1 MADNRTSTATTSSTA
16 RRGPGMGGGHGRGG
30 RMIIA
35 KPRDFRGTFRKLLRF
50 MRPHWAGMVT
60 IILLAGA
67 TTVASS
73 LSPKIMGSATNEIV
87 RGAQSLLQGGSG
99 VDFGILV
106 RILML
111 LMGIYI
117 ATSVLRYAQN
127 YVMAGVSQR
136 TMYDLR
142 QAVDQKLS
150 RLPLE
155 YYDTHAYGDILSRVT
170 NDVDTVSDSLQSS
183 IISAFRSA
191 LSVII
196 TLVMMFTI
204 SPRLTLIGLVTVP
217 ITLWFS
223 STVVKKT
230 QRFFKGQQS
239 AMGRLSG
246 YIEEMYTAH
255 SIIKAYSGEEEA
267 CSQFSEINRELRDY
281 GRKAQFIS
289 GVLSPIVG
297 FIGNV
302 GYVLVTVVGAMMILG
317 GELLVGDLQ
326 AFIRYLRQLSDPIN
340 ETVSIVNVLQST
352 VAAAERIFEVLD
364 ADEEL
369 PEREPPVI
377 PEESRGAVELTDVH
391 FGYEPGSEVIRGLD
405 VSVQP
410 GEQVALV
417 GETGAGKTTI
427 VNLIMRFYD
436 VTQGSIKVDGVDIR
450 DMPREVLRQRFGIV
464 LQDTWLFHGTILE
477 NIRYGRLDAADEEVR
492 EAARLA
498 YADGFIAQLPG
509 GYDFVLG
516 EDALNLSQGQRQLLT
531 IARAIL
537 SNSEILILDEA
548 TSSVDT
554 RTEVLIQKAMK
565 NLMQGRT
572 VFVIAHRLST
582 IRDSSMI
589 LMLENGRVLER
600 GTHAEL
606 LERNGA
612 YARLYNSQFELENG
626 AAI

>member
-1 MADNRTSTATTSSTA
+1 
-16 RRGPGMGGGHGRGG
+16 
-30 RMIIA
+30 
-35 KPRDFRGTFRKLLRF
+35 
-50 MRPHWAGMVT
+50 
-60 IILLAGA
+60 
-67 TTVASS
+67 
-73 LSPKIMGSATNEIV
+73 
-87 RGAQSLLQGGSG
+87 
-99 VDFGILV
+99 
-106 RILML
+106 
-111 LMGIYI
+111 
-117 ATSVLRYAQN
+117 
-127 YVMAGVSQR
+127 
-136 TMYDLR
+136 
-142 QAVDQKLS
+142 
-150 RLPLE
+150 
-155 YYDTHAYGDILSRVT
+155 
-170 NDVDTVSDSLQSS
+170 
-183 IISAFRSA
+183 
-191 LSVII
+191 
-196 TLVMMFTI
+196 
-204 SPRLTLIGLVTVP
+204 
-217 ITLWFS
+217 
-223 STVVKKT
+223 
-230 QRFFKGQQS
+230 
-239 AMGRLSG
+239 
-246 YIEEMYTAH
+246 
-255 SIIKAYSGEEEA
+255 
-267 CSQFSEINRELRDY
+267 
-281 GRKAQFIS
+281 
-289 GVLSPIVG
+289 
-297 FIGNV
+297 
-302 GYVLVTVVGAMMILG
+302 MILG

-436 VTQGSIKVDGVDIR
+436 VTQGSIKVDSVDIR
-450 DMPREVLRQRFGIV
+450 DMPREVLRQRFGMV

-477 NIRYGRLDAADEEVR
+477 NIRYGRLDATDEEVR

>member
-1 MADNRTSTATTSSTA
+1 MADNRTSTTTTTTA
-16 RRGPGMGGGHGRGG
+16 RRGPGMGGGRGRGG
-30 RMIIA
+30 RMIIP
-35 KPRDFRGTFRKLLRF
+35 KPKDFRGTSRKLLRF
-50 MRPHWAGMVT
+50 MRPHWMGMT
-60 IILLAGA
+60 AIILLAGA
-67 TTVASS
+67 TTLASS

-87 RGAQSLLQGGSG
+87 RGAQSLLEGGSG
-99 VDFGILV
+99 VDFGLLT

-111 LMGIYI
+111 LMAVYV
-117 ATSVLRYAQN
+117 ATSLLRYAQN

-142 QAVDQKLS
+142 QAVDRKLS

-155 YYDTHAYGDILSRVT
+155 YYDIHAYGDILSRVT

-191 LSVII
+191 LSVVI
-196 TLVMMFTI
+196 TLVMMLTI

-255 SIIKAYSGEEEA
+255 SIIKAYSGEEDA
-267 CSQFSEINRELRDY
+267 CRQFSEINRELRDY

-297 FIGNV
+297 FIGNA

-364 ADEEL
+364 ADEEI

-377 PEESRGAVELTDVH
+377 PPESRGAVEITDVH
-391 FGYEPGSEVIRGLD
+391 FGYEPGIEVIRGLD

-450 DMPREVLRQRFGIV
+450 DMPREVLRERFGMV
-464 LQDTWLFHGTILE
+464 LQDTWLFHGTIME
-477 NIRYGRLDAADEEVR
+477 NIRYGRLDATDEEVR
-492 EAARLA
+492 QAARLA

-537 SNSEILILDEA
+537 SDPEILILDEA

-565 NLMQGRT
+565 NLMKGRT

-582 IRDSSMI
+582 IRDSSVI
-589 LMLENGRVLER
+589 LMLENGQVLER

-606 LERNGA
+606 LAQNGA

-626 AAI
+626 AAV

>member
-1 MADNRTSTATTSSTA
+1 MADNRTSTTTTTTA
-16 RRGPGMGGGHGRGG
+16 RRGPGMGGGRGRGG

-35 KPRDFRGTFRKLLRF
+35 KPKDFRGTFRKLLRF
-50 MRPHWAGMVT
+50 MRPHWMGMT
-60 IILLAGA
+60 AIILLAGA
-67 TTVASS
+67 TTLASS

-87 RGAQSLLQGGSG
+87 RGAQSLLEGGSG
-99 VDFGILV
+99 VDFGLLA

-111 LMGIYI
+111 LMAAYV
-117 ATSVLRYAQN
+117 ATSLLRYAQN

-142 QAVDQKLS
+142 QAVDRKLS

-191 LSVII
+191 LSVVI
-196 TLVMMFTI
+196 TLVMMLTI

-255 SIIKAYSGEEEA
+255 SIIKAYSGEEDA
-267 CSQFSEINRELRDY
+267 CRQFSEINRELRDY

-297 FIGNV
+297 FIGNA

-364 ADEEL
+364 ADEEI

-377 PEESRGAVELTDVH
+377 PPESRGAVEITDVH
-391 FGYEPGSEVIRGLD
+391 FGYEPGIEVIRGLD

-450 DMPREVLRQRFGIV
+450 DMPREVLRERFGMV
-464 LQDTWLFHGTILE
+464 LQDTWLFHGTIME
-477 NIRYGRLDAADEEVR
+477 NIRYGRLDATDEEVR
-492 EAARLA
+492 QAARLA

-537 SNSEILILDEA
+537 SDPEILILDEA

-565 NLMQGRT
+565 NLMKGRT

-582 IRDSSMI
+582 IRDSSVI
-589 LMLENGRVLER
+589 LMLENGQVLER
-600 GTHAEL
+600 GTHVEL
-606 LERNGA
+606 LAQNGA

-626 AAI
+626 AAV

>member
-1 MADNRTSTATTSSTA
+1 MADNRTSTTTTTTA
-16 RRGPGMGGGHGRGG
+16 RRGPGMGGGRGRGG

-35 KPRDFRGTFRKLLRF
+35 KPKDFRGTFRKLLRF
-50 MRPHWAGMVT
+50 MRPHWMGMT
-60 IILLAGA
+60 AIILLAGA
-67 TTVASS
+67 TTLASS

-87 RGAQSLLQGGSG
+87 RGAQSLLEGGSG
-99 VDFGILV
+99 VDFGLLT

-111 LMGIYI
+111 LMAAYV
-117 ATSVLRYAQN
+117 ATSLLRYAQN
-127 YVMAGVSQR
+127 YMMAGVSQR

-142 QAVDQKLS
+142 QAVDRKLS

-191 LSVII
+191 LSVVI
-196 TLVMMFTI
+196 TLVMMLTI

-255 SIIKAYSGEEEA
+255 SIIKAYSGEEDA
-267 CSQFSEINRELRDY
+267 CRQFSEINRELRDY

-297 FIGNV
+297 FIGNA

-340 ETVSIVNVLQST
+340 ETVSIINVLQST

-364 ADEEL
+364 ADEEI

-377 PEESRGAVELTDVH
+377 PPESRGAVEITDVH
-391 FGYEPGSEVIRGLD
+391 FGYEPGIEVIRGLD

-450 DMPREVLRQRFGIV
+450 DMPREVLRERFGMV

-477 NIRYGRLDAADEEVR
+477 NIRYGRLDATDEEVR
-492 EAARLA
+492 QAARLA

-537 SNSEILILDEA
+537 SDPEILILDEA

-565 NLMQGRT
+565 NLMKGRT

-582 IRDSSMI
+582 IRDSSVI
-589 LMLENGRVLER
+589 LMLENGQVLER

-606 LERNGA
+606 LAQNGA

-626 AAI
+626 AAV

>member
-50 MRPHWAGMVT
+50 MRPHWVGMVT

-99 VDFGILV
+99 VDFGVLA

-111 LMGIYI
+111 LIGIYI

-239 AMGRLSG
+239 AMGHLSG

-281 GRKAQFIS
+281 GRKAQFVS

-391 FGYEPGSEVIRGLD
+391 FGYELGSEVICGLD

-436 VTQGSIKVDGVDIR
+436 VTQGSIKVDSVDIR
-450 DMPREVLRQRFGIV
+450 DMPREVLRQRFGMV

-477 NIRYGRLDAADEEVR
+477 NIRYGRLDATDEEVR

>member
-1 MADNRTSTATTSSTA
+1 MADNRTSTTTTTTA
-16 RRGPGMGGGHGRGG
+16 RRGPGMGGGRGRGG

-35 KPRDFRGTFRKLLRF
+35 KPKDFRGTFRKLLRF
-50 MRPHWAGMVT
+50 MRPHWMGMT
-60 IILLAGA
+60 AIILLAGA
-67 TTVASS
+67 TTLASS

-87 RGAQSLLQGGSG
+87 RGAQSLLEGGSG
-99 VDFGILV
+99 VDFGLLT

-111 LMGIYI
+111 LMAVYV
-117 ATSVLRYAQN
+117 ATSLLRYAQN

-142 QAVDQKLS
+142 QAVDRKLS

-191 LSVII
+191 LSVVI
-196 TLVMMFTI
+196 TLVMMLTI

-255 SIIKAYSGEEEA
+255 SIIKAYSGEEDA
-267 CSQFSEINRELRDY
+267 CRQFSEINRELRDY

-297 FIGNV
+297 FIGNA

-364 ADEEL
+364 ADEEI

-377 PEESRGAVELTDVH
+377 PPESRGAVEITDVH
-391 FGYEPGSEVIRGLD
+391 FGYEPGIEVIRGLD

-450 DMPREVLRQRFGIV
+450 DMPREVLRERFGMV
-464 LQDTWLFHGTILE
+464 LQDTWLFHGTIME
-477 NIRYGRLDAADEEVR
+477 NIRYGRLDATDEEVR
-492 EAARLA
+492 QAARLA

-537 SNSEILILDEA
+537 SDPEILILDEA

-565 NLMQGRT
+565 NLMKGRT

-582 IRDSSMI
+582 IRDSSVI
-589 LMLENGRVLER
+589 LMLENGQVLER

-606 LERNGA
+606 LSQNGA

-626 AAI
+626 AAV

>member
-99 VDFGILV
+99 VDFGVLV

-111 LMGIYI
+111 LIGIYI

-196 TLVMMFTI
+196 TLVMMLTI

-477 NIRYGRLDAADEEVR
+477 NIRYGRLDATDEEVR

-537 SNSEILILDEA
+537 SNPEILILDEA

-626 AAI
+626 AAV

>member
-1 MADNRTSTATTSSTA
+1 MADNRTSTTTTTTA
-16 RRGPGMGGGHGRGG
+16 RRGPGMGGGRGRGG

-35 KPRDFRGTFRKLLRF
+35 KPKDFRGTFRKLLRF
-50 MRPHWAGMVT
+50 MRPHWMGMT
-60 IILLAGA
+60 AIILLAGA
-67 TTVASS
+67 TTLASS

-87 RGAQSLLQGGSG
+87 RGAQSLLEGGSG
-99 VDFGILV
+99 VDFGLLA

-111 LMGIYI
+111 LMAVYV
-117 ATSVLRYAQN
+117 ATSLLRYAQN

-142 QAVDQKLS
+142 QAVDRKLS

-191 LSVII
+191 LSVVI
-196 TLVMMFTI
+196 TLVMMLTI

-255 SIIKAYSGEEEA
+255 SIIKAYSGEEDA
-267 CSQFSEINRELRDY
+267 CRQFSEINRELRDY

-297 FIGNV
+297 FIGNA

-364 ADEEL
+364 ADEEIH
-369 PEREPPVI
+369 EREPPVI
-377 PEESRGAVELTDVH
+377 PPESRGAVEITDVH
-391 FGYEPGSEVIRGLD
+391 FGYEPGIEVIRGLD

-410 GEQVALV
+410 G
-417 GETGAGKTTI
+417 
-427 VNLIMRFYD
+427 D
-436 VTQGSIKVDGVDIR
+436 S
-450 DMPREVLRQRFGIV
+450 
-464 LQDTWLFHGTILE
+464 
-477 NIRYGRLDAADEEVR
+477 AAYQ
-492 EAARLA
+492 LA
-498 YADGFIAQLPG
+498 
-509 GYDFVLG
+509 
-516 EDALNLSQGQRQLLT
+516 
-531 IARAIL
+531 
-537 SNSEILILDEA
+537 
-548 TSSVDT
+548 
-554 RTEVLIQKAMK
+554 
-565 NLMQGRT
+565 
-572 VFVIAHRLST
+572 
-582 IRDSSMI
+582 
-589 LMLENGRVLER
+589 
-600 GTHAEL
+600 
-606 LERNGA
+606 
-612 YARLYNSQFELENG
+612 
-626 AAI
+626 

>member
-99 VDFGILV
+99 VDFAVLV

-111 LMGIYI
+111 LIGIYI

-196 TLVMMFTI
+196 TLVMMLTI

-477 NIRYGRLDAADEEVR
+477 NIRYGRLDATDEEVR

-537 SNSEILILDEA
+537 SNPEILILDEA

-626 AAI
+626 AAV

>member
-1 MADNRTSTATTSSTA
+1 MADNRTSTTTTTTA
-16 RRGPGMGGGHGRGG
+16 RRGPGMGGGRGRGG

-35 KPRDFRGTFRKLLRF
+35 KPKDFRGTFRKLLRF
-50 MRPHWAGMVT
+50 MRPHWMGMT
-60 IILLAGA
+60 AIILLAGA
-67 TTVASS
+67 TTLASS

-87 RGAQSLLQGGSG
+87 RGAQSLLEDGSG
-99 VDFGILV
+99 VDFGLLA

-111 LMGIYI
+111 LMAVYV
-117 ATSVLRYAQN
+117 ATSLLRYAQN

-142 QAVDQKLS
+142 QAVDRKLS

-191 LSVII
+191 LSVVI
-196 TLVMMFTI
+196 TLVMMLTI

-255 SIIKAYSGEEEA
+255 SIIKAYSGEEDA
-267 CSQFSEINRELRDY
+267 CRQFSEINRELRDY

-297 FIGNV
+297 FIGNT

-364 ADEEL
+364 ADEEI

-377 PEESRGAVELTDVH
+377 PPESHGAVEITDVH
-391 FGYEPGSEVIRGLD
+391 FGYEPGIEVIRGLD

-450 DMPREVLRQRFGIV
+450 DMPREVLRERFGMV
-464 LQDTWLFHGTILE
+464 LQDTWLFHGTIME
-477 NIRYGRLDAADEEVR
+477 NIRYGRLDATDEEVR
-492 EAARLA
+492 QAARLA

-537 SNSEILILDEA
+537 SDPEILILDEA

-565 NLMQGRT
+565 NLMKGRT

-582 IRDSSMI
+582 IRDSSVI
-589 LMLENGRVLER
+589 LMLENGQVLER

-606 LERNGA
+606 LAQNGA

-626 AAI
+626 AAV

>member
-1 MADNRTSTATTSSTA
+1 MIPMPMAIFSPVSPTMWTPFPIRCSPALF
-16 RRGPGMGGGHGRGG
+16 RRSGRHC
-30 RMIIA
+30 R
-35 KPRDFRGTFRKLLRF
+35 
-50 MRPHWAGMVT
+50 WV
-60 IILLAGA
+60 
-67 TTVASS
+67 
-73 LSPKIMGSATNEIV
+73 
-87 RGAQSLLQGGSG
+87 
-99 VDFGILV
+99 
-106 RILML
+106 
-111 LMGIYI
+111 
-117 ATSVLRYAQN
+117 
-127 YVMAGVSQR
+127 
-136 TMYDLR
+136 
-142 QAVDQKLS
+142 
-150 RLPLE
+150 
-155 YYDTHAYGDILSRVT
+155 
-170 NDVDTVSDSLQSS
+170 
-183 IISAFRSA
+183 
-191 LSVII
+191 I
-196 TLVMMFTI
+196 TLVMMLTI

-255 SIIKAYSGEEEA
+255 SIIKAYSGEEDA
-267 CSQFSEINRELRDY
+267 CRQFSEINRELRDY

-297 FIGNV
+297 FIGNA

-364 ADEEL
+364 ADEEI

-377 PEESRGAVELTDVH
+377 PPESRGAVEITDVH
-391 FGYEPGSEVIRGLD
+391 FGYEPGIEVIRGLD

-450 DMPREVLRQRFGIV
+450 DMPREVLRERFGMV
-464 LQDTWLFHGTILE
+464 LQDTWLFHGTIME
-477 NIRYGRLDAADEEVR
+477 NIRYGRLDATDEEVR
-492 EAARLA
+492 QAARLA

-537 SNSEILILDEA
+537 SDPEILILDEA

-565 NLMQGRT
+565 NLMKGRT

-582 IRDSSMI
+582 IRDSSVI
-589 LMLENGRVLER
+589 LMLENGQVLER

-606 LERNGA
+606 LAQNGA

-626 AAI
+626 AAV

>member
-50 MRPHWAGMVT
+50 MRPHWVGMVT

-99 VDFGILV
+99 VDFAVLV

-111 LMGIYI
+111 LIGIYI

-196 TLVMMFTI
+196 TLVMMLTI

-217 ITLWFS
+217 FTLWFS

-281 GRKAQFIS
+281 GRKAQFVS

-364 ADEEL
+364 AGEEL
-369 PEREPPVI
+369 PEQEPPVI

-477 NIRYGRLDAADEEVR
+477 NIRYGRLDATDEEVR

-537 SNSEILILDEA
+537 SNPEILILDEA

-626 AAI
+626 AAV

>member
-1 MADNRTSTATTSSTA
+1 
-16 RRGPGMGGGHGRGG
+16 
-30 RMIIA
+30 MIIA

-50 MRPHWAGMVT
+50 MRPHWVGMVT

-99 VDFGILV
+99 VDFAVLV

-111 LMGIYI
+111 LIGIYI

-196 TLVMMFTI
+196 TLVMMLTI

-364 ADEEL
+364 AGEEL
-369 PEREPPVI
+369 PEQEPPVI

-477 NIRYGRLDAADEEVR
+477 NIRYGRLDATDEEVR

-537 SNSEILILDEA
+537 SNPEILILDEA

-626 AAI
+626 AAV

>member
-1 MADNRTSTATTSSTA
+1 MADNRTSTTTTTTA
-16 RRGPGMGGGHGRGG
+16 RRGPRYGRRTGQRRSDDHCQAQGFPGNFPEAAAVHASALDGYDRHYPAG
-30 RMIIA
+30 RRHD
-35 KPRDFRGTFRKLLRF
+35 PCLLTE
-50 MRPHWAGMVT
+50 PEDH
-60 IILLAGA
+60 
-67 TTVASS
+67 
-73 LSPKIMGSATNEIV
+73 GSATNEIV
-87 RGAQSLLQGGSG
+87 RGAQSLLEGGSG
-99 VDFGILV
+99 VDFGLLA

-111 LMGIYI
+111 LMAVYV
-117 ATSVLRYAQN
+117 ATSLLRYAQN

-142 QAVDQKLS
+142 QAVDRKLS

-191 LSVII
+191 LSVVI
-196 TLVMMFTI
+196 TLVMMLTI

-255 SIIKAYSGEEEA
+255 SIIKAYSGEEDA
-267 CSQFSEINRELRDY
+267 CRQFSEINRELRDY

-297 FIGNV
+297 FIGNA

-364 ADEEL
+364 ADEEI
-369 PEREPPVI
+369 PRAGTSGNPAGEPWR
-377 PEESRGAVELTDVH
+377 SGDHRC
-391 FGYEPGSEVIRGLD
+391 
-405 VSVQP
+405 
-410 GEQVALV
+410 AL
-417 GETGAGKTTI
+417 
-427 VNLIMRFYD
+427 
-436 VTQGSIKVDGVDIR
+436 
-450 DMPREVLRQRFGIV
+450 
-464 LQDTWLFHGTILE
+464 WL
-477 NIRYGRLDAADEEVR
+477 
-492 EAARLA
+492 
-498 YADGFIAQLPG
+498 
-509 GYDFVLG
+509 
-516 EDALNLSQGQRQLLT
+516 
-531 IARAIL
+531 
-537 SNSEILILDEA
+537 
-548 TSSVDT
+548 
-554 RTEVLIQKAMK
+554 
-565 NLMQGRT
+565 
-572 VFVIAHRLST
+572 
-582 IRDSSMI
+582 
-589 LMLENGRVLER
+589 
-600 GTHAEL
+600 
-606 LERNGA
+606 
-612 YARLYNSQFELENG
+612 
-626 AAI
+626 

>member
-16 RRGPGMGGGHGRGG
+16 RRGPGMGGGHG

-111 LMGIYI
+111 LIGIYI

-170 NDVDTVSDSLQSS
+170 NDVDTVADSLQSS

-196 TLVMMFTI
+196 TLVMMLTI

-364 ADEEL
+364 AGEEL

-477 NIRYGRLDAADEEVR
+477 NIRYGRLDATDEEVR

-537 SNSEILILDEA
+537 SNPEILILDEA

-606 LERNGA
+606 LKRNGA

>member
-99 VDFGILV
+99 VDFGVLV

-111 LMGIYI
+111 LIGIYI

-196 TLVMMFTI
+196 TLVMMLTI

-450 DMPREVLRQRFGIV
+450 DMPREVLRQRFGMV
-464 LQDTWLFHGTILE
+464 LQDTWLFYGTILE
-477 NIRYGRLDAADEEVR
+477 NIRYGRLDATDEEVR

>member
-196 TLVMMFTI
+196 TLVMMLTI

-297 FIGNV
+297 FIGNA

-477 NIRYGRLDAADEEVR
+477 NIRYGRLDATDEEVR

-537 SNSEILILDEA
+537 SNPEILILDEA

-626 AAI
+626 AAV

>member
-1 MADNRTSTATTSSTA
+1 MADNRTASTNSTAQ
-16 RRGPGMGGGHGRGG
+16 RRGPGMGGGRGRGG

-35 KPRDFRGTFRKLLRF
+35 KPKDFRGTFRKLLRF
-50 MRPHWAGMVT
+50 MRPHWMGMT
-60 IILLAGA
+60 LIILLAGA
-67 TTVASS
+67 TTFASS
-73 LSPKIMGSATNEIV
+73 LSPRIMGSATNEIV
-87 RGAQSLLQGGSG
+87 RGAQSLLEGGSG
-99 VDFGILV
+99 VDFGLLG
-106 RILML
+106 RILTL
-111 LMGIYI
+111 LMAVYA
-117 ATSVLRYAQN
+117 ATSLLRYAQN

-142 QAVDQKLS
+142 QAVDRKLS

-191 LSVII
+191 LSVVI
-196 TLVMMFTI
+196 TLVMMLTI
-204 SPRLTLIGLVTVP
+204 SPRLTLIGLITVP
-217 ITLWFS
+217 LTLWFS
-223 STVVKKT
+223 TTVVKRT

-255 SIIKAYSGEEEA
+255 SIIKAYSGEDEA
-267 CSQFSEINRELRDY
+267 CRQFSEINRELRDY

-297 FIGNV
+297 FIGNA
-302 GYVLVTVVGAMMILG
+302 GYVLVTVVGAMMILSG
-317 GELLVGDLQ
+317 DLLVGDLQ

-364 ADEEL
+364 ADEEI

-377 PEESRGAVELTDVH
+377 PEESLGAVEITDVH
-391 FGYEPGSEVIRGLD
+391 FGYEPGIEVIRGLD

-410 GEQVALV
+410 GDQVALV

-436 VTQGSIKVDGVDIR
+436 VTQGSIRVDGVDIR
-450 DMPREVLRQRFGIV
+450 DMPREVLRERFGMV
-464 LQDTWLFHGTILE
+464 LQDTWLFHGSILE
-477 NIRYGRLDAADEEVR
+477 NIRYGRLDATDEEVR

-509 GYDFVLG
+509 GYDFILG

-537 SNSEILILDEA
+537 SDPEILILDEA

-565 NLMQGRT
+565 NLMKGRT

-600 GTHAEL
+600 GTHTEL
-606 LERNGA
+606 LAKNGA

-626 AAI
+626 TAV

>member
-183 IISAFRSA
+183 IISAFRSV

-281 GRKAQFIS
+281 GRKAQFVS

-537 SNSEILILDEA
+537 SNPEILILDEA

-626 AAI
+626 AAV

>member
-50 MRPHWAGMVT
+50 MRPHWVGMVT

-99 VDFGILV
+99 VDFGVLV

-111 LMGIYI
+111 LIGIYI

-196 TLVMMFTI
+196 TLVMMLTI

-477 NIRYGRLDAADEEVR
+477 NIRYGRLDATDEEVR

-537 SNSEILILDEA
+537 SNPEILILDEA

-626 AAI
+626 AAV

>member
-99 VDFGILV
+99 VDFGVLAW
-106 RILML
+106 ILML

-196 TLVMMFTI
+196 TLVMMLTI

-450 DMPREVLRQRFGIV
+450 DMPREVLRQRFGMV

-477 NIRYGRLDAADEEVR
+477 NIRYGRLDATDEEVR

-626 AAI
+626 AAV

>member
-196 TLVMMFTI
+196 TLVMMLTI
-204 SPRLTLIGLVTVP
+204 SPRLTLIGLVTIP

-255 SIIKAYSGEEEA
+255 SIIKAYSGEEEV

-477 NIRYGRLDAADEEVR
+477 NIRYGRLDATDEEVR

-537 SNSEILILDEA
+537 SNPEILILDEA

-626 AAI
+626 AAV

>member
-1 MADNRTSTATTSSTA
+1 MADNRTSTTTTTTA
-16 RRGPGMGGGHGRGG
+16 RRGPGMGGGRGRGG

-35 KPRDFRGTFRKLLRF
+35 KPKDFRGTFRKLLRF
-50 MRPHWAGMVT
+50 MRPHWMGMT
-60 IILLAGA
+60 AIILLAGA
-67 TTVASS
+67 TTLASS

-87 RGAQSLLQGGSG
+87 RGAQSLLEGGSG
-99 VDFGILV
+99 VDFGLLT

-111 LMGIYI
+111 LMAAYV
-117 ATSVLRYAQN
+117 ATSLLRYAQN
-127 YVMAGVSQR
+127 YMMAGVSQR

-142 QAVDQKLS
+142 QAVDRKLS

-191 LSVII
+191 LSVVI
-196 TLVMMFTI
+196 TLVMMLTI

-255 SIIKAYSGEEEA
+255 SIIKAYSGEEDA
-267 CSQFSEINRELRDY
+267 CRQFSEINRELRDY

-297 FIGNV
+297 FIGNA

-364 ADEEL
+364 ADEEI

-377 PEESRGAVELTDVH
+377 PPESRGAVEITDVH
-391 FGYEPGSEVIRGLD
+391 FGYEPGIEVIRGLD

-450 DMPREVLRQRFGIV
+450 DMPREVLRERFGMV
-464 LQDTWLFHGTILE
+464 LQDTWLFHGTIME
-477 NIRYGRLDAADEEVR
+477 NIRYGRLDATDEEVR
-492 EAARLA
+492 QAARLA

-537 SNSEILILDEA
+537 SDPEILILDEA

-565 NLMQGRT
+565 NLMKGRT

-582 IRDSSMI
+582 IRDSSVI
-589 LMLENGRVLER
+589 LMLENGQVLER

-606 LERNGA
+606 LAQNGA
-612 YARLYNSQFELENG
+612 YARLYHSQFELENG
-626 AAI
+626 AAV

>member
-1 MADNRTSTATTSSTA
+1 MADNRTSTTTTTTA
-16 RRGPGMGGGHGRGG
+16 RRGPGMGGGRGRGG

-35 KPRDFRGTFRKLLRF
+35 KPKDFRGTFRKLLRF
-50 MRPHWAGMVT
+50 MRPHWMGMT
-60 IILLAGA
+60 AIILLAGA
-67 TTVASS
+67 TTLASS

-87 RGAQSLLQGGSG
+87 RGAQSLLEDGSG
-99 VDFGILV
+99 VDFGLLA

-111 LMGIYI
+111 LMAVYV
-117 ATSVLRYAQN
+117 ATSLLRYTQN

-142 QAVDQKLS
+142 QAVDRKLS

-191 LSVII
+191 LSVVI
-196 TLVMMFTI
+196 TLVMMLTI

-255 SIIKAYSGEEEA
+255 SIIKAYSGEEDA
-267 CSQFSEINRELRDY
+267 CRQFSEINRELRDY

-297 FIGNV
+297 FIGNA

-352 VAAAERIFEVLD
+352 MAAAERIFEVLD
-364 ADEEL
+364 ADEEI

-377 PEESRGAVELTDVH
+377 PPESRGAVEITDVH
-391 FGYEPGSEVIRGLD
+391 FGYEPGIEVIRGLD

-450 DMPREVLRQRFGIV
+450 DMPREVLRERFGMV
-464 LQDTWLFHGTILE
+464 LQDTWLLHGTIME
-477 NIRYGRLDAADEEVR
+477 NIRYGRLDATDEEVWK
-492 EAARLA
+492 AARLA

-537 SNSEILILDEA
+537 SDPEILILDEA

-565 NLMQGRT
+565 NLMKGRT

-582 IRDSSMI
+582 IRDSSVI
-589 LMLENGRVLER
+589 LMLENGQVLER

-606 LERNGA
+606 LAQNGA
-612 YARLYNSQFELENG
+612 YARLYNSQFELENS
-626 AAI
+626 AAV

>member
-35 KPRDFRGTFRKLLRF
+35 KPRDLRGTFRKLLRF
-50 MRPHWAGMVT
+50 MRPHWVGMVT

-99 VDFGILV
+99 VDFAVLV

-111 LMGIYI
+111 LIGIYI

-196 TLVMMFTI
+196 TLVMMLTI

-281 GRKAQFIS
+281 GRKAQFVS

-364 ADEEL
+364 AGEEL
-369 PEREPPVI
+369 PEQEPPVI

-477 NIRYGRLDAADEEVR
+477 NIRYGRLDATDEEVR

-537 SNSEILILDEA
+537 SNPEILILDEA

-626 AAI
+626 AAV

>member
-1 MADNRTSTATTSSTA
+1 MADNRTSTTTTTTA
-16 RRGPGMGGGHGRGG
+16 RRGPGMGGGRGRGG

-35 KPRDFRGTFRKLLRF
+35 KPKDFRGTFRKLLRF
-50 MRPHWAGMVT
+50 MRPHWMGMT
-60 IILLAGA
+60 AIILLAGA
-67 TTVASS
+67 TTLASS

-87 RGAQSLLQGGSG
+87 RGAQSLLEDGSG
-99 VDFGILV
+99 VDFGLLA

-111 LMGIYI
+111 LMAVYV
-117 ATSVLRYAQN
+117 ATSLLRYTQN

-142 QAVDQKLS
+142 QAVDRKLS

-191 LSVII
+191 LSVVI
-196 TLVMMFTI
+196 TLVMMLTI

-255 SIIKAYSGEEEA
+255 SIIKAYSGEEDA
-267 CSQFSEINRELRDY
+267 YRQFSEINRELRDY

-297 FIGNV
+297 FIGNA

-352 VAAAERIFEVLD
+352 MAAAERIFEVLD
-364 ADEEL
+364 ADEEI

-377 PEESRGAVELTDVH
+377 PPKSRGAVEITDVH
-391 FGYEPGSEVIRGLD
+391 FGYEPGIEVIRGLD

-450 DMPREVLRQRFGIV
+450 DMPREVLRERFGMV
-464 LQDTWLFHGTILE
+464 LQDTWLLHGTIME
-477 NIRYGRLDAADEEVR
+477 NIRYGRLDATDEEVR
-492 EAARLA
+492 KAARLA

-537 SNSEILILDEA
+537 SDPEILILDEA

-565 NLMQGRT
+565 NLMKGRT

-582 IRDSSMI
+582 IRDSSVI
-589 LMLENGRVLER
+589 LMLENGQVLER

-606 LERNGA
+606 LAQNGA
-612 YARLYNSQFELENG
+612 YARLYNSQFELENS
-626 AAI
+626 AAV

>member
-1 MADNRTSTATTSSTA
+1 MADNRTSTTTTTTA
-16 RRGPGMGGGHGRGG
+16 RRGPGMGGGRGRGE

-35 KPRDFRGTFRKLLRF
+35 KPKDFRGTFRKLLRF
-50 MRPHWAGMVT
+50 MRPHWMGMT
-60 IILLAGA
+60 AIILLAGA
-67 TTVASS
+67 TTLASS

-87 RGAQSLLQGGSG
+87 RGAQSLLEDGSG
-99 VDFGILV
+99 VDFGLLA

-111 LMGIYI
+111 LMAVYV
-117 ATSVLRYAQN
+117 ATSLLRYTQN

-142 QAVDQKLS
+142 QAVDRKLS

-191 LSVII
+191 LSVVI
-196 TLVMMFTI
+196 TLVMMLTI

-255 SIIKAYSGEEEA
+255 SIIKAYSGEEDA
-267 CSQFSEINRELRDY
+267 YRQFSEINRELRDY

-297 FIGNV
+297 FIGNA

-352 VAAAERIFEVLD
+352 MAAAERIFEVLD
-364 ADEEL
+364 ADEEI

-377 PEESRGAVELTDVH
+377 PPESRGAVEITDVH
-391 FGYEPGSEVIRGLD
+391 FGYEPGIEVIRGLD

-450 DMPREVLRQRFGIV
+450 DIPREVLRERFGMV
-464 LQDTWLFHGTILE
+464 LQDTWLLHGTIME
-477 NIRYGRLDAADEEVR
+477 NIRYGRLDATDEEVR
-492 EAARLA
+492 KAARLA

-537 SNSEILILDEA
+537 SDPEILILDEA

-565 NLMQGRT
+565 NLMKGRT

-582 IRDSSMI
+582 IRDSSVI
-589 LMLENGRVLER
+589 LMLENGQVLER

-606 LERNGA
+606 LAQNGA

-626 AAI
+626 AAV

>member
-99 VDFGILV
+99 VDFGVLV

-111 LMGIYI
+111 LIGIYI

-196 TLVMMFTI
+196 TLVMMLTI

-364 ADEEL
+364 ANEEL
-369 PEREPPVI
+369 PEREPPAI

-450 DMPREVLRQRFGIV
+450 DMPREVLRQRFGMV

-477 NIRYGRLDAADEEVR
+477 NIRYGRLDATDEEVR

-537 SNSEILILDEA
+537 SNPEILILDEA

-589 LMLENGRVLER
+589 LILENGRVLER
-600 GTHAEL
+600 GIHAEL

>member
-196 TLVMMFTI
+196 TLVMMLTI

-477 NIRYGRLDAADEEVR
+477 NIRYGRLDATDEEVR

-537 SNSEILILDEA
+537 SNPEILILDEA

>member
-1 MADNRTSTATTSSTA
+1 MAGNRTSTTTTTTA
-16 RRGPGMGGGHGRGG
+16 RRGPGMGGGRGRGG

-35 KPRDFRGTFRKLLRF
+35 KPKDFRGTFRKLLRF
-50 MRPHWAGMVT
+50 MRPHWMGMT
-60 IILLAGA
+60 AIILLAGA
-67 TTVASS
+67 TTLASS

-87 RGAQSLLQGGSG
+87 RGAQSLLEDGSG
-99 VDFGILV
+99 VDFGLLA

-111 LMGIYI
+111 LMAVYV
-117 ATSVLRYAQN
+117 ATSLLRYTQN

-142 QAVDQKLS
+142 QAVDRKLS

-191 LSVII
+191 LSVVI
-196 TLVMMFTI
+196 TLVMMLTI

-255 SIIKAYSGEEEA
+255 SIIKAYSGEEDA
-267 CSQFSEINRELRDY
+267 YRQFSEINRELRDY

-297 FIGNV
+297 FIGNA

-352 VAAAERIFEVLD
+352 MAAAERIFEVLD
-364 ADEEL
+364 ADEEI

-377 PEESRGAVELTDVH
+377 PPESRGAVEITDVH
-391 FGYEPGSEVIRGLD
+391 FGYEPGIEVIRGLD

-450 DMPREVLRQRFGIV
+450 DIPREVLRERFGMV
-464 LQDTWLFHGTILE
+464 LQDTWLLHGTIME
-477 NIRYGRLDAADEEVR
+477 NIRYGRLDATDEEVR
-492 EAARLA
+492 KAARLA

-537 SNSEILILDEA
+537 SDPEILILDEA

-565 NLMQGRT
+565 NLMKGRT

-582 IRDSSMI
+582 IRDSSVI
-589 LMLENGRVLER
+589 LMLENGQVLER

-606 LERNGA
+606 LAQNGA

-626 AAI
+626 AAV

>member
-1 MADNRTSTATTSSTA
+1 MAGNRTSTTTTTTA
-16 RRGPGMGGGHGRGG
+16 RRGPGMGGGRGRGG

-35 KPRDFRGTFRKLLRF
+35 KPKDFRGTFRKLLRF
-50 MRPHWAGMVT
+50 MRPHWMGMT
-60 IILLAGA
+60 AIILLAGA
-67 TTVASS
+67 TTLASS

-87 RGAQSLLQGGSG
+87 RGAQSLLEDGSG
-99 VDFGILV
+99 VDFGLLA

-111 LMGIYI
+111 LMAVYV
-117 ATSVLRYAQN
+117 ATSLLRYTQN

-142 QAVDQKLS
+142 QAVDRKLS

-191 LSVII
+191 LSVVI
-196 TLVMMFTI
+196 TLVMMLTI

-255 SIIKAYSGEEEA
+255 SIIKAYSGEEDA
-267 CSQFSEINRELRDY
+267 YRQFSEINRELRDY

-297 FIGNV
+297 FIGNA

-352 VAAAERIFEVLD
+352 MAAAERIFEVLD
-364 ADEEL
+364 ADEEI

-377 PEESRGAVELTDVH
+377 PPESRGAVEITDVH
-391 FGYEPGSEVIRGLD
+391 FGYEPGIEVIRGLD

-450 DMPREVLRQRFGIV
+450 DMPREVLRERFGMV
-464 LQDTWLFHGTILE
+464 LQDTWLLHGTIME
-477 NIRYGRLDAADEEVR
+477 NIRYGRLDATDEEVR
-492 EAARLA
+492 KAARLA

-537 SNSEILILDEA
+537 SDPEILILDEA

-565 NLMQGRT
+565 NLMKGRT

-582 IRDSSMI
+582 IRDSSVI
-589 LMLENGRVLER
+589 LMLENGQVLER

-606 LERNGA
+606 LAQNGA
-612 YARLYNSQFELENG
+612 YARLYNSQFELENS
-626 AAI
+626 AAV

>member
-1 MADNRTSTATTSSTA
+1 MADNRTSTTTTTTA
-16 RRGPGMGGGHGRGG
+16 RRGPGMGGGRGRGG

-35 KPRDFRGTFRKLLRF
+35 KPKDFRGTFRKLLRF
-50 MRPHWAGMVT
+50 MRPHWMGMT
-60 IILLAGA
+60 AIILLAGA
-67 TTVASS
+67 TTLASS

-87 RGAQSLLQGGSG
+87 RGAQSLLEGGSG
-99 VDFGILV
+99 VDFGLLT

-111 LMGIYI
+111 LMAVYV
-117 ATSVLRYAQN
+117 ATSLLRYAQN

-142 QAVDQKLS
+142 QAVDRKLS

-155 YYDTHAYGDILSRVT
+155 YYDTHSYGDILSRVT

-191 LSVII
+191 LSVVI
-196 TLVMMFTI
+196 TLVMMLTI

-255 SIIKAYSGEEEA
+255 SIIKAYSGEEDA
-267 CSQFSEINRELRDY
+267 CRQFSEINRELRDY

-297 FIGNV
+297 FIGNA

-364 ADEEL
+364 ADEEI

-377 PEESRGAVELTDVH
+377 PPESRGAVEITDVH
-391 FGYEPGSEVIRGLD
+391 FGYEPGIEVIRGLD

-450 DMPREVLRQRFGIV
+450 DMPREVLRERFGMV
-464 LQDTWLFHGTILE
+464 LQDTWLFHGTIME
-477 NIRYGRLDAADEEVR
+477 NIRYGRLDATDEEVR
-492 EAARLA
+492 QAARLA

-537 SNSEILILDEA
+537 SDPEILILDEA

-565 NLMQGRT
+565 NLMKGRT

-582 IRDSSMI
+582 IRDSSVI
-589 LMLENGRVLER
+589 LMLENGQVLER

-606 LERNGA
+606 LAQNGA

-626 AAI
+626 AAV

>member
-99 VDFGILV
+99 VDFAVLV

-111 LMGIYI
+111 LIGIYI
-117 ATSVLRYAQN
+117 ATSVLRYVQN

-196 TLVMMFTI
+196 TLVMMLTI

-364 ADEEL
+364 AGEEL

-537 SNSEILILDEA
+537 SNPEILILDEA

-626 AAI
+626 AAV

>member
-99 VDFGILV
+99 VDFGVLV

-111 LMGIYI
+111 LIGIYI

-196 TLVMMFTI
+196 TLVMMLTI

-436 VTQGSIKVDGVDIR
+436 VTQGSIKVDSVDIR

-477 NIRYGRLDAADEEVR
+477 NIRYGRLDATDEEVR

-537 SNSEILILDEA
+537 SNPEILILDEA

>member
-1 MADNRTSTATTSSTA
+1 MADNRTASTTSTTT
-16 RRGPGMGGGHGRGG
+16 RRGPGMGGGRGRGG

-35 KPRDFRGTFRKLLRF
+35 KPKDFRGTFKKLLRF
-50 MRPHWAGMVT
+50 MRPHWLGMTV

-67 TTVASS
+67 TTFASS

-87 RGAQSLLQGGSG
+87 RGAQSLLEGGSG
-99 VDFGILV
+99 VDFGLLG
-106 RILML
+106 RILTL
-111 LMGIYI
+111 LMAVYI
-117 ATSVLRYAQN
+117 ATSLLRYAQN

-142 QAVDQKLS
+142 QAVDRKLS

-191 LSVII
+191 LSVVI
-196 TLVMMFTI
+196 TLVMMLTI
-204 SPRLTLIGLVTVP
+204 SPRLTLIGLITVP
-217 ITLWFS
+217 LTLWFS
-223 STVVKKT
+223 ATVVKRT

-267 CSQFSEINRELRDY
+267 CRQFSEINRELRDY

-297 FIGNV
+297 FIGNA
-302 GYVLVTVVGAMMILG
+302 GYVLVTVVGAMMILS

-364 ADEEL
+364 ADEEI

-377 PEESRGAVELTDVH
+377 PEESRGAVEITDVH
-391 FGYEPGSEVIRGLD
+391 FGYEPGIEVIRGLD

-410 GEQVALV
+410 GDQVALV

-450 DMPREVLRQRFGIV
+450 NMPREVLRERFGMV
-464 LQDTWLFHGTILE
+464 LQDTWLFHGSILE
-477 NIRYGRLDAADEEVR
+477 NIRYGRLDATDEEVR

-537 SNSEILILDEA
+537 SDPEILILDEA

-565 NLMQGRT
+565 NLMKGRT

-589 LMLENGRVLER
+589 LMLENGQVLER

-606 LERNGA
+606 LARNGA

-626 AAI
+626 AAV

>member
-1 MADNRTSTATTSSTA
+1 MADNRTSTTTTTTA
-16 RRGPGMGGGHGRGG
+16 RRGPGMGGGRGRGG

-35 KPRDFRGTFRKLLRF
+35 KPKDFRGTFRKLLRF
-50 MRPHWAGMVT
+50 MRPHWMGMT
-60 IILLAGA
+60 AIILLAGA
-67 TTVASS
+67 TTLASS

-87 RGAQSLLQGGSG
+87 RGAQSLLEDGSG
-99 VDFGILV
+99 VDFGLLA

-111 LMGIYI
+111 LMAVYV
-117 ATSVLRYAQN
+117 ATSLLRYTQN

-142 QAVDQKLS
+142 QAVDRKLS

-191 LSVII
+191 LSVVI
-196 TLVMMFTI
+196 TLVMMLTI

-255 SIIKAYSGEEEA
+255 SIIKAYSGEEDA
-267 CSQFSEINRELRDY
+267 YRQFSEINRELRDY

-297 FIGNV
+297 FIGNA

-352 VAAAERIFEVLD
+352 MAAAERIFEVLD
-364 ADEEL
+364 ADEEI

-377 PEESRGAVELTDVH
+377 PPESRGAVEITDVH
-391 FGYEPGSEVIRGLD
+391 FGYEPGIEVIRGLD

-450 DMPREVLRQRFGIV
+450 DIPREVLRERFGMV
-464 LQDTWLFHGTILE
+464 LQDTWLLHGTIME
-477 NIRYGRLDAADEEVR
+477 NIRYGRLDATDEEVR
-492 EAARLA
+492 KAARLA

-537 SNSEILILDEA
+537 SDPEILILDEA

-565 NLMQGRT
+565 NLMKGRT

-582 IRDSSMI
+582 IRDSSVI
-589 LMLENGRVLER
+589 LMLENGQVLER

-606 LERNGA
+606 LAQNGA

-626 AAI
+626 AAV